1 MQPRTVIQLL
11 ALKLSGEATQNDLA
25 ELEDLIAKHPEAV
38 YHEELLKQLFYN
50 KAEDLDT
57 DYYYN
62 RHRLKYQDKLVFAEQ
77 TVSAF
82 DHFKLTTR
90 FYAVCSLLL
99 IVAMAG
105 FFAYHYKNLTAD
117 TRYNTRIISGQRI
130 HKSLLLPDGTK
141 VWLNSDSKLE
151 YDKDM
156 NRRSTRSVHLIGE
169 AYFDVA
175 HDKVHPFII
184 RTDKISVKVLG
195 TAFNVKAYPTDN
207 KTETTLL
214 RGSIELSLNNGN
226 AEKVILKPSEKFALI
241 DNKRKAPVYK
251 SSTQNETGIT
261 MMIQNITPVK
271 VAGKE
276 YTEEV
281 SWVNNELVFNNETF
295 EELVPKLERWYNIK
309 LEIQKEEINDYH
321 FTGVFTHESLT
332 EALTA
337 MKLIKS
343 FNFKIKDYDVI
354 IY

>member
-11 ALKLSGEATQNDLA
+11 ALKLSGEATQKDLA
-25 ELEDLIAKHPEAV
+25 ELEELMAKHPEAV
-38 YHEELLKQLFYN
+38 YHEELLKQLFHN
-50 KAEDLDT
+50 KTEDLDT
-57 DYYYN
+57 DYHYN
-62 RHRLKYQDKLVFAEQ
+62 QHRLKYQDKLIFAEQ
-77 TVSAF
+77 TVKAF
-82 DHFKLTTR
+82 NHFKPTTR
-90 FYAVCSLLL
+90 FYAVCSLVL
-99 IVAMAG
+99 IIAMAG
-105 FFAYHYKNLTAD
+105 LFAYHFKNLTAG
-117 TRYNTRIISGQRI
+117 TQYNTRIISGQRV
-130 HKSLLLPDGTK
+130 HKNLLLPDGTK
-141 VWLNSDSKLE
+141 VCLNSDSKLE

-156 NRRSTRSVHLIGE
+156 IKRSTRSVRLTGE
-169 AYFDVA
+169 AFFEVA
-175 HDKVHPFII
+175 HDKAHPFII

-195 TAFNVKAYPTDN
+195 TAFNVKAYPTDH

-241 DNKRKAPVYK
+241 DNKLKASGFTNITPGK
-251 SSTQNETGIT
+251 TGIT
-261 MMIQNITPVK
+261 MMIQNISPVK

-309 LEIQKEEINDYH
+309 LEIQREEINDYH
-321 FTGVFTHESLT
+321 FTGVFTHENLT

-343 FNFKIKDYDVI
+343 FNFKIKDHDVT